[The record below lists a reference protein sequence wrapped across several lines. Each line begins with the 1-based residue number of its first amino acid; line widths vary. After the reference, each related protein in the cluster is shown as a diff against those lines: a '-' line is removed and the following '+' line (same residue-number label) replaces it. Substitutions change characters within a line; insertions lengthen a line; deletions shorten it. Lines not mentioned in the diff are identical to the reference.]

1 MKNGGP
7 KSKKTIVYESLK
19 KRIITNVL
27 QPGEPLNE
35 IILSK
40 ELKIS
45 KTPVREAIQ
54 QLEKEGLVENIPG
67 KGSFVSRFSLQD
79 IRELFEMRE
88 MMECSVIRR
97 VAAKADFDMTRAQ
110 LICDKFRSA
119 EPDKNTTH
127 KGFINAGDQIHVFIF
142 EAFGN
147 KKLLEFYKGLQEQII
162 RMRHVLLN
170 QVDEE
175 RSEASFREHLE
186 AIEAVIQK
194 DPDRA
199 ERAMKNHLQ
208 NSVEYLKRVI

>member
-7 KSKKTIVYESLK
+7 KSKKTIVYENLK

-27 QPGEPLNE
+27 KPGEPLNE
-35 IILSK
+35 ILLSK

-54 QLEKEGLVENIPG
+54 QLEKEGLVENVQG
-67 KGSFVSRFSLQD
+67 KGSFISQFSLQD

-88 MMECSVIRR
+88 MLECAVIRR
-97 VAAKADFDMTRAQ
+97 VAQKADFDMNRAK
-110 LICDKFRSA
+110 LICDKFQSA
-119 EPDKNTTH
+119 EPEKSTTQ
-127 KGFINAGDQIHVFIF
+127 KGFINAGDQIHTFFF
-142 EAFGN
+142 EALGN

-175 RSEASFREHLE
+175 RSQASYKEHLE
-186 AIEAVIQK
+186 TIEAVMEK

-199 ERAMKNHLQ
+199 EKAMKNHLQ